1 MSEKKF
7 SVEGSRVM
15 HVGKMVTTEIL
26 SVRTPDGDLV
36 ERQVVRHPGAV
47 GVVAIHEGC
56 VVFVEQYRAA
66 LDDTLIEIPA
76 GKTDIP
82 GERLE
87 TAARRELIEEVGLDP
102 KSLVLLGDFVTAA
115 GFCDEVLT
123 IFASNDCVDVGR
135 QVDGVEEEYSEIVR
149 VPLAEIDDWL
159 VGGRLRDAKSLIG
172 LFWARDLGLLET
184 SE

>member
-7 SVEGSRVM
+7 FVEGSRLI
-15 HVGKMVTTEIL
+15 HAGAMVTSEIL

-47 GVVAIHEGC
+47 AVVAVHDGC

-66 LDDTLIEIPA
+66 IDDNLIEIPA
-76 GKTDIP
+76 GKLDVA
-82 GERLE
+82 GEPLE

-102 KSLVLLGDFVTAA
+102 RTLVLLGDFITAA

-123 IFASNDCVDVGR
+123 IFATTDCIDVGR
-135 QVDGVEEEYSEIVR
+135 QVDGAEEEHSTIVR
-149 VPLAEIDDWL
+149 VPLADIDEWL
-159 VGGRLRDAKSLIG
+159 ASRRLRDAKSLIG
-172 LFWARDLGLLET
+172 LFWARDLGYLE
-184 SE
+184 S